1 MGFNWRTNEEHV
13 AKAAELLVL
22 QGCTCVTDPKGK
34 ARLDRGDTV
43 PEDQLGLRR
52 FEPGQRLKAADLPE
66 FLRASLAA
74 NRCVCTP
81 EDAVAAHTD
90 LLMEYGPA
98 RLVTIE
104 GRQAIVGIHPLPP
117 GIGKPVKGPETDDLK
132 KDGD

>member
-1 MGFNWRTNEEHV
+1 MGFNWKANEEHV
-13 AKAAELLVL
+13 AKASELLVL

-74 NRCVCTP
+74 NRCVCAL
-81 EDAVAAHTD
+81 EDAQAAHTE

-98 RLVTIE
+98 RMIKVD
-104 GRQAIVGIHPLPP
+104 GQDAIVGIHPLPP
-117 GIGKPVKGPETDDLK
+117 GIGKPVKGPETDTDK